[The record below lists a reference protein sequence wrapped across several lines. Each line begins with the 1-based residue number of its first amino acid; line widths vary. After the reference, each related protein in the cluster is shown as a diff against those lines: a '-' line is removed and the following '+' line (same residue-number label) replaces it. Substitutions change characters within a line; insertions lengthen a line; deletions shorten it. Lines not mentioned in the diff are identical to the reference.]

1 MHALVAYAYLIPL
14 LPLAAF
20 VLIIFFGHRYF
31 YRGSAWLAVL
41 CTSASFVL
49 SLAAFLHVLGGHGYV
64 EPIRQDF
71 TWIANFAP
79 GAVDATGAA
88 LLHSSITLGVY
99 IDRLAALMLMVVA
112 GISTLTIFYSI
123 GYMHED
129 PRYPRFFAYK
139 SFFAFSMLGLVA
151 APNFFQMFVFWELV
165 GLASYLLIGFWFEK
179 TSASDAA
186 KKAFITNR
194 IGDVGFLIGLLLLF
208 YYVGTVTFSDLTP
221 DLLREKG
228 FVGGMATF
236 IGLALFCGAVGKSAQ
251 FPLHVWLPDAME
263 GPTSVS
269 ALIHSATMVAAGV
282 YMIVRAYPVFAASE
296 TTLATIAAVGAITAL
311 GAAYIALTQTDIKR
325 ILAYST
331 LSQLGYMIFSCG
343 CLGPVAAFF
352 HLVTHA
358 CFKSLLFLG
367 SGSVIHACHHEQ
379 DIRSMGSLRRYLPI
393 THGTFLIAC
402 LALAGVF
409 PLAGFFS
416 KDEILLS
423 AWHRYP
429 AVFIIGEI
437 VAALTAFYIF
447 RLYFVAFGGE
457 RFRGTGVSPVQHGQ
471 DAHVTAG
478 GQHGQDAHATPHES
492 PWTMT
497 LPLVI
502 LAILAV
508 GVGWI
513 NWPWAER
520 PWLAGFVHVEGGQHH
535 HLSYLVMGVSTAAAL
550 LGLFFAWRKYSL
562 GRALPP
568 LEYSKVGFWYRLSLR
583 KFWIDEFYKKYI
595 VDGFTFGFCVV
606 GMHDVFDRRI
616 VDAFVNLCGRAY
628 MLISAVHGLFDKY
641 VVDGL
646 VNFSAWFL
654 ALCSTVA
661 RRTQTGLAQ
670 SSLLIL
676 VLGLLVLIVWSAM
689 MV

>member
-1 MHALVAYAYLIPL
+1 MEALVPYAFLIPL

-20 VLIIFFGHRYF
+20 VLIIFLGHKYF

-41 CTSASFVL
+41 CTIGSFVL
-49 SLAAFLHVLGGHGYV
+49 SLAAFLHFFAGHGHG
-64 EPIRQDF
+64 EPILQDF
-71 TWIANFAP
+71 TWIPSFAP
-79 GAVDATGAA
+79 DALDATGKPM
-88 LLHSSITLGVY
+88 LQTFVTLGVS
-99 IDRLAALMLMVVA
+99 IDSLAALMLLVVS
-112 GISTLTIFYSI
+112 GIATLTIFYSI

-129 PRYPRFFAYK
+129 PRYPRFFAYM

-151 APNFFQMFVFWELV
+151 APNFFQMFFFWELV

-179 TSASDAA
+179 TSAADAA

-194 IGDVGFLIGLLLLF
+194 IGDVGFLVGVLLLF
-208 YYVGTVTFSDLTP
+208 YYVGTVTFTDLTP
-221 DLLREKG
+221 EVLHDKG
-228 FVGGMATF
+228 FVGGVAAF
-236 IGLALFCGAVGKSAQ
+236 IGIALFCGAVGKSAQ

-296 TTLATIAAVGAITAL
+296 ITLAVIATAGSITAL

-331 LSQLGYMIFSCG
+331 LSQLGYMIFACG

-367 SGSVIHACHHEQ
+367 AGSVIHGCHHQQ
-379 DIRSMGSLRRYLPI
+379 DIRHMGYLRKWLPI
-393 THGTFLIAC
+393 THATFLVAC
-402 LALAGVF
+402 LALAGIF

-423 AWHRYP
+423 AWNRFP
-429 AVFIIGEI
+429 AVFIVGEL
-437 VAALTAFYIF
+437 VAGMTAFYIF

-457 RFRGTGVSPVQHGQ
+457 KYRGGHGVGH
-471 DAHVTAG
+471 AG
-478 GQHGQDAHATPHES
+478 SGDPAHAHASSTPHES

-497 LPLVI
+497 LPLM
-502 LAILAV
+502 LLGTLAV
-508 GVGWI
+508 TVGWI
-513 NWPWAER
+513 NWPWSEH
-520 PWLAGFVHVEGGQHH
+520 PWFAGFLHVEGGEHH

-550 LGLFFAWRKYSL
+550 LGLFLAWRKYSV

-568 LEYSKVGFWYRLSLR
+568 LEYSKVGFWYRLSLY
-583 KFWIDEFYKKYI
+583 KFWVDEFYKKYV

-606 GMHDVFDRRI
+606 GMYQVFDTRI
-616 VDAFVNLCGRAY
+616 IDAFVNLCGRAY
-628 MLISAVHGLFDKY
+628 MLISAIHGLFDRY

-646 VNFSAWFL
+646 VNFTAWFL
-654 ALCSTVA
+654 ELCSTLF

-676 VLGLLVLIVWSAM
+676 ILGLLALILWSAM
-689 MV
+689 TV